1 VAQHVPFDDHLT
13 LNRLSTVARLVSGA
27 SHEVNNA
34 LQVISGTVELLL
46 ESPDLSGPVTQAL
59 ERIGA
64 QSARAAAALAG
75 VTALSRSAIDA
86 SAPVDL
92 RAVVSRAAALRR
104 YSIGR
109 AGLTIAVEPGDV
121 PLMVVGNGP
130 QLLQALVNL
139 IDNAEQAL
147 TGRPAGQQAAGLEAA
162 GLEAGHIAVRATR
175 EQDVACVVVEDNGPG
190 VPAHLATDVFA
201 PFVTSR
207 PRPDSVGLGLPV
219 ARVIAEAHGGSLS
232 VEPRERGAAFVL
244 RLPLR

>member
-13 LNRLSTVARLVSGA
+13 FNRLSTVTRLVSGA

-34 LQVISGTVELLL
+34 LQVINGTVELLL
-46 ESPDLSGPVTQAL
+46 ESPNLPEPVTQAL

-75 VTALSRSAIDA
+75 VTALSRSAAEA

-92 RAVVSRAAALRR
+92 RDVVSRATALRR
-104 YSIGR
+104 HSIGR

-130 QLLQALVNL
+130 QLLQVLVNL

-147 TGRPAGQQAAGLEAA
+147 TGRPGGHIVVRAGQ
-162 GLEAGHIAVRATR
+162 
-175 EQDVACVVVEDNGPG
+175 EQGVASAIVEDNGPG
-190 VPAHLATDVFA
+190 VPAHLAADVFA

-207 PRPDSVGLGLPV
+207 PRPDSMGLGLPV
-219 ARVIAEAHGGSLS
+219 AKVIAEAHGGSLS
-232 VEPRERGAAFVL
+232 VEPREHGAAFVL
-244 RLPLR
+244 RLPLL

>member
-1 VAQHVPFDDHLT
+1 VASHVPFDDHLT
-13 LNRLSTVARLVSGA
+13 LNRLSTVTRLVAGA

-46 ESPDLSGPVTQAL
+46 GSPDLPEPVTQAL

-64 QSARAAAALAG
+64 QSARAAAAMAG
-75 VTALSRSAIDA
+75 VTALSRSVAEA
-86 SAPVDL
+86 KAPLDL
-92 RAVVSRAAALRR
+92 RMVVSRAAALRR

-109 AGLTIAVEPGDV
+109 AGQTIAVEPGDV
-121 PLMVVGNGP
+121 PLIVVGDGP

-147 TGRPAGQQAAGLEAA
+147 VGRPAG
-162 GLEAGHIAVRATR
+162 HIVVRAAQ
-175 EQDVACVVVEDNGPG
+175 ESGLACVMVEDNGPG
-190 VPAHLATDVFA
+190 VAAHLAADVFA

-219 ARVIAEAHGGSLS
+219 AKAIAEAHGGTLALESS
-232 VEPRERGAAFVL
+232 DRGAVFAL
-244 RLPLR
+244 RVPLR

>member
-46 ESPDLSGPVTQAL
+46 ESPDLPGPVTQAL

-92 RAVVSRAAALRR
+92 LAVVSRAAALRR

-147 TGRPAGQQAAGLEAA
+147 TGRPA

-219 ARVIAEAHGGSLS
+219 ARVIAEAHGGSLTA
-232 VEPRERGAAFVL
+232 EPREQGAAFAL
-244 RLPLR
+244 RVPLR

>member
-1 VAQHVPFDDHLT
+1 VPKHVPFDDHLT
-13 LNRLSTVARLVSGA
+13 LNRLSTVTRLVAGA

-46 ESPDLSGPVTQAL
+46 GSSDLPEPVTQAL

-64 QSARAAAALAG
+64 QSARAAVAMAG
-75 VTALSRSAIDA
+75 VTALSRSVADA
-86 SAPVDL
+86 SAPLDL
-92 RAVVSRAAALRR
+92 GAVVSKAAALRR

-109 AGLTIAVEPGDV
+109 AGQTIAVEPADA
-121 PLMVVGNGP
+121 PLIVVGNGP
-130 QLLQALVNL
+130 RLLQALVNL

-147 TGRPAGQQAAGLEAA
+147 AGRPAGHIVVRASQ
-162 GLEAGHIAVRATR
+162 EAGM
-175 EQDVACVVVEDNGPG
+175 ACVTVEDNGPG

-219 ARVIAEAHGGSLS
+219 AKAIAEAHGGTLT
-232 VEPRERGAAFVL
+232 VEPRERGAAFAL
-244 RLPLR
+244 RVPLR

>member
-1 VAQHVPFDDHLT
+1 MAQHVPYDDHFT

-46 ESPDLSGPVTQAL
+46 DSPDLPEPLTQAL

-64 QSARAAAALAG
+64 QSARAATALAG
-75 VTALSRSAIDA
+75 VTALSRPTTEG
-86 SAPVDL
+86 SAPLDL

-104 YSIGR
+104 YAIGR
-109 AGLTIAVEPGDV
+109 AGLTIAVEPGEV
-121 PLMVVGNGP
+121 PLTVAGHGP

-147 TGRPAGQQAAGLEAA
+147 IGRPAGQP
-162 GLEAGHIAVRATR
+162 AGHIAVRAAQ
-175 EQDVACVVVEDNGPG
+175 EQDMACVVVEDNGPG
-190 VPAHLATDVFA
+190 VPPHLMTDVFT

-219 ARVIAEAHGGSLS
+219 ARVIAEAHGGTLT
-232 VEPRERGAAFVL
+232 VEARERGAAFAL

>member
-1 VAQHVPFDDHLT
+1 VVQGGLVAQHVPFDDHLT
-13 LNRLSTVARLVSGA
+13 LNRLSTVTRLVAGA

-46 ESPDLSGPVTQAL
+46 GSRDLPEPVTQAL

-64 QSARAAAALAG
+64 QSARAAAAMAG
-75 VTALSRSAIDA
+75 VTALSRPVAET

-92 RAVVSRAAALRR
+92 RAVVARATALRR

-109 AGLTIAVEPGDV
+109 GGLTLAVEPGDV
-121 PLMVVGNGP
+121 PLTVVGNAP

-147 TGRPAGQQAAGLEAA
+147 AGRPAG
-162 GLEAGHIAVRATR
+162 HIVVRASL
-175 EQDVACVVVEDNGPG
+175 EDGLACVRVQADI
-190 VPAHLATDVFA
+190 FA

-207 PRPDSVGLGLPV
+207 SRPDSVGLGLPV
-219 ARVIAEAHGGSLS
+219 AKAIAEAHGGTLTI
-232 VEPRERGAAFVL
+232 EPREHGAAFAL

>member
-13 LNRLSTVARLVSGA
+13 LNRLSTVTRLVAGA

-46 ESPDLSGPVTQAL
+46 GSEDLPPPVTQAL
-59 ERIGA
+59 DRIAA
-64 QSARAAAALAG
+64 QSARAAAAMAG
-75 VTALSRSAIDA
+75 VTALSRSVAET

-92 RAVVSRAAALRR
+92 RDVVSRAAGLRR

-109 AGLTIAVEPGDV
+109 AGLTIAVDLGDV
-121 PLMVVGNGP
+121 PLIVVGNGP
-130 QLLQALVNL
+130 RLLQALVNL

-147 TGRPAGQQAAGLEAA
+147 AGRPS
-162 GLEAGHIAVRATR
+162 GHIVVRAAQ
-175 EQDVACVVVEDNGPG
+175 EPGMACVRVEDDGPG
-190 VPAHLATDVFA
+190 VPAHLAIDIFA

-207 PRPDSVGLGLPV
+207 SRPDSVGLGLPV
-219 ARVIAEAHGGSLS
+219 AKAIAETHGGTLT
-232 VEPRERGAAFVL
+232 VEAAERGAIFAL

>member
-1 VAQHVPFDDHLT
+1 MVQGGLVAQHVPFDDHLT
-13 LNRLSTVARLVSGA
+13 LNRLSTVTRLVAGA

-46 ESPDLSGPVTQAL
+46 GSRDLPEPVTQAL

-64 QSARAAAALAG
+64 QSARAAAAMAG
-75 VTALSRSAIDA
+75 VTALSRPVAET

-92 RAVVSRAAALRR
+92 RAVVARATALRR

-109 AGLTIAVEPGDV
+109 GGLTLAVEPGDV
-121 PLMVVGNGP
+121 PLTVVGNAP
-130 QLLQALVNL
+130 QLLKALVNL

-147 TGRPAGQQAAGLEAA
+147 AGRPAG
-162 GLEAGHIAVRATR
+162 HIVVRASL
-175 EQDVACVVVEDNGPG
+175 EDGLACVRVEDDGPG
-190 VPAHLATDVFA
+190 VPASLQADIFA

-207 PRPDSVGLGLPV
+207 SRPDSVGLGLPV
-219 ARVIAEAHGGSLS
+219 AKAIAEAHGGTLTI
-232 VEPRERGAAFVL
+232 EPREHGAAFAL